1 MVSAT
6 SGFGNQANGLLWNAK
21 SSVANPQTSSGDLP
35 ANSNTNPVV
44 TVLLSGVASPDN
56 PLTKPLSDEQ
66 RQARDAIRTLNQVQK
81 QLVDDR
87 KSSAL
92 QKLDRLREQLR
103 ILRSLGGDPKT
114 IARQAKQIAQEIG
127 AAATEYAAAVASEG
141 GADASAPADPS
152 STASAG
158 SDSGSSA
165 SGAEATA
172 GSTPEAA
179 TSPEAAT
186 GQDTQ
191 AVTGVATEATA
202 TGEKSSAAS
211 PSKDSKAD
219 SDASRTAGAA
229 TDTDAARQKT
239 LKVYQDAAAKT
250 AANSAQASG
259 DRDALQQFKDAARD
273 AKNLI
278 EEAARKL
285 RAKRSADPD
294 AADAERA
301 VSGLDHDIADLSDAI
316 QSQQIETA
324 GVDTGAAI
332 PDASASVAINILA

>member
-1 MVSAT
+1 MVSVT